1 MMSEINPNMMF
12 GGKHE
17 SKMDGYSENISSK
30 DIKYFDYA
38 GRGFSLYAEKI
49 DNNRIKVI
57 ASGGN
62 TQRRDGTYF
71 RIVFECDDLSLL
83 NELQKNI
90 ETYNIAAN
98 NGNCLYV
105 DGLPAGIG
113 DRISVSYE
121 SEEKI
126 YKTSNQ
132 SPTISDEAA
141 KALYNSF
148 RDYVVKHGLDFTS
161 AGSNV
166 KLYDD
171 ADEEYLQGTWNSKH
185 FGDEI
190 AATFE
195 KNHVI
200 ITVNGQVT
208 DDTEYTIFEGNVVKN
223 ALKEGVTKPSSH
235 HDYEFFN
242 GVSTFSKKNWFT
254 MTGYFMQ
261 NGYSTSDFM
270 NFDKEKPADE

>member
-1 MMSEINPNMMF
+1 MMSDINPILTS
-12 GGKHE
+12 GGRHE

-30 DIKYFDYA
+30 EIKYFDYA

-49 DNNRIKVI
+49 DNNKIKII
-57 ASGGN
+57 ANGGN
-62 TQRRDGTYF
+62 TNHRDGTYF
-71 RIVFECDDLSLL
+71 RIAFECDDLSLL

-90 ETYNIAAN
+90 ETYNITAN
-98 NGNCLYV
+98 NGNCVYV

-113 DRISVSYE
+113 DRISVIYE

-166 KLYDD
+166 KSC
-171 ADEEYLQGTWNSKH
+171 N
-185 FGDEI
+185 
-190 AATFE
+190 
-195 KNHVI
+195 N
-200 ITVNGQVT
+200 NC
-208 DDTEYTIFEGNVVKN
+208 
-223 ALKEGVTKPSSH
+223 
-235 HDYEFFN
+235 
-242 GVSTFSKKNWFT
+242 
-254 MTGYFMQ
+254 
-261 NGYSTSDFM
+261 
-270 NFDKEKPADE
+270 